1 MESTNISAVRKELT
15 PKEKQLLQEIRKRKQ
30 ELITEIKKLKDD
42 IADIDKELDSM
53 DQLDENSQSENMNK
67 IRNTGRKKFNM
78 DPKKGLEYLYKNCLV
93 NMTHEDIAAFLYNEE
108 GLNKVKKGEYLGE
121 KDDFCLKVL
130 KNYVELHDFTDRN
143 LVSALREF
151 LWGFRLPGEA
161 QKIDRMMEA
170 FAEQYCNQNADRFKI
185 PDTCYVLSFS
195 IIMLNTNLHNPSV
208 KDKQSLEGF
217 INMNRGINDGGDL
230 PPEMLK
236 ELYESIRDE
245 PFKIPEDDGN
255 DLTKTFFNAERE
267 GMLTKEGGLHK
278 TWKPRY
284 FILKDNC
291 LYYFKN
297 KGDKEPRGII
307 PLENL
312 RVRECNDTKKKFC
325 FEIYAPNSGSVI
337 KACKTDSDGKVV
349 VGHHDSYKI
358 CAPSKEERDSWMN
371 DIKNSITKDP
381 FYEMLQAR
389 KKKATHL
396 LQGT

>member
-1 MESTNISAVRKELT
+1 MEFTNNGAFRTELT
-15 PKEKQLLQEIRKRKQ
+15 PKERLLLQEIRRRKQ
-30 ELITEIKKLKDD
+30 ELAVEIQQLKDEISEIKK
-42 IADIDKELDSM
+42 ELDYM
-53 DQLDENSQSENMNK
+53 DQMDENTQTENESK
-67 IRNTGRKKFNM
+67 LRNIGRKKFNI
-78 DPKKGLEYLYKNCLV
+78 DPAKGLEYLYKNCLI
-93 NMTHEDIAAFLYNEE
+93 NMTVEDVAQFLYKEE

-121 KDDFCLKVL
+121 KDDFNISVL
-130 KNYVELHDFTDRN
+130 KNYVWLHDFKDKH
-143 LVSALREF
+143 LVAALRDY
-151 LWGFRLPGEA
+151 LWKFRLPGEA

-170 FAEQYCNQNADRFKI
+170 FAEHYCRQNNTAFKM

-208 KDKQSLEGF
+208 KDKQSLDGF

-230 PPEMLK
+230 APEMLK

-312 RVRECNDTKKKFC
+312 RVKECNEIKRKFC

-349 VGHHDSYKI
+349 VGHHDSYRI
-358 CAPSKEERDSWMN
+358 CASSADERENWII
-371 DIKNSITKDP
+371 DITNSITRDP

-389 KKKATHL
+389 KKRATHL
-396 LQGT
+396 LQGS